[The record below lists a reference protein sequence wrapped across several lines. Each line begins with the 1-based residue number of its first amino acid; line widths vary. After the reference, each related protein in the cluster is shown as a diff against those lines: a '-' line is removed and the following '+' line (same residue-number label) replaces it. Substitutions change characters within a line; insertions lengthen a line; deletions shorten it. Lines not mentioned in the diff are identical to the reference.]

1 MKFDVQWCN
10 VLPNLVTGIPPSF
23 MLERELLHG
32 TNPKGSVFNVAE
44 VVRVGRF
51 MVPQT
56 PVLLDQVKWAMTD
69 SGQYVRVPIF
79 AYRTNGRSLSEIWG
93 LGIQIG
99 LAAAESL
106 RSIDPQP
113 PKSAILVLGHEC
125 TDLSPEE
132 AFRCYVGVAFRT
144 DQ

>member
-10 VLPNLVTGIPPSF
+10 VLPNLITGVPPSYVI
-23 MLERELLHG
+23 ERELLHG
-32 TNPKGSVFNVAE
+32 VNPHGSVFNVAE
-44 VVRVGRF
+44 VSRVGRYV
-51 MVPQT
+51 VPQT
-56 PVLLDQVKWAMTD
+56 PVLIENIRWGVTNSD
-69 SGQYVRVPIF
+69 QYVRIPIF
-79 AYRTNGRSLSEIWG
+79 AYRTKGRSLSEIWG

-106 RSIDPQP
+106 RSIDPLP
-113 PKSAILVLGHEC
+113 PKSAVLVLGHEC
-125 TDLSPEE
+125 TDLSPED